1 MNEPGANPHDHVA
14 NSHDESVAR
23 QVDHNI
29 ESIVAMQRR
38 EGENVSLAQRRVET
52 LRRLIVRPSYLY
64 TLLLTIG
71 AWIGFN
77 LGAKLLGATA
87 LDVPPFA
94 MLDTAMTFISL
105 ITTTVVLIAQSRQ
118 AKLEQQHAHLDLQV
132 NLLTEQ
138 KVTKL
143 IHLMEELRRDL
154 PMVKNRDDPQA
165 NALQERA
172 DAEQL
177 ITAIAQT
184 GLTSGLK

>member
-1 MNEPGANPHDHVA
+1 MNEPSTDPHDYVA
-14 NSHDESVAR
+14 NSGDESVTR

-38 EGENVSLAQRRVET
+38 EGETVSFGQRRVES
-52 LRRLIVRPSYLY
+52 LRRLIVRPGYLY

-71 AWIGFN
+71 AWMGLN

-87 LDVPPFA
+87 LDAPPFET
-94 MLDTAMTFISL
+94 LDTAMTFVSL

-172 DAEQL
+172 DTEQL

-184 GLTSGLK
+184 GLLSGLK